1 MTELSCWLALWRTPG
16 VGPSLFH
23 GLCQSFG
30 SPAAALEARPG
41 ALRAAGLSETLI
53 AALGK
58 GDQRGVEQDLEWSNR
73 PGNRILTLQDPLY
86 PPYLKEIAQPPPL
99 LFVAGEP
106 HHLSEPQLA
115 MVGTRHPSTGG
126 RENARAFAE
135 HLAQAGLVITS
146 GLALGIDGIC
156 HEAALAAGRPTVA
169 VAAHGLDR
177 IYPARHHRLGHR
189 IVSQGALVS
198 EFPIG
203 VAPIAAHFPRRNRL
217 ISGLSLGTL
226 VVEATPRSGSLIT
239 ARFAMEQG
247 REVYAIPGSIH
258 NPGARGCHHLIRQG
272 AKLVETAEHVLEE
285 MPPLGSEAS
294 APQGGTVPDEASPA
308 TLGLGLDGEYLR
320 VLAALGHDP
329 APIDTII
336 ERSGLTTEAVSSML
350 LILELHGH
358 VALDGHG
365 QYTRL
370 TAGV

>member
-1 MTELSCWLALWRTPG
+1 MTELTAWLGLWRTPG
-16 VGPSLFH
+16 VGPRLFH
-23 GLCQSFG
+23 DLRQRFG
-30 SPAAALEARPG
+30 SPAAVLAAGPA
-41 ALRAAGLSETLI
+41 ALRAAGLSEALI
-53 AALGK
+53 AALGRR
-58 GDQRGVEQDLEWSNR
+58 DDAGVEQDLEWSAR
-73 PGNRILTLQDPLY
+73 AGNWLLTLEDPRY
-86 PPYLKEIAQPPPL
+86 PPYLKEIAQAPPV

-106 HHLSEPQLA
+106 RHLSAPQLA
-115 MVGTRHPSTGG
+115 MVGTRHPTAGG
-126 RENARAFAE
+126 RENARAFAS
-135 HLAQAGLVITS
+135 HLARAGLTITS

-156 HEAALAAGRPTVA
+156 HEAALGAGGPSVA
-169 VAAHGLDR
+169 VAGHGLDR
-177 IYPARHHRLGHR
+177 IYPARHHGLAHR
-189 IVSQGALVS
+189 IVAQGALVS

-203 VAPIAAHFPRRNRL
+203 VAPAAGLFPRRNRL

-226 VVEATPRSGSLIT
+226 VVEATVRSGSLIT

-272 AKLVETAEHVLEE
+272 AKLVETADHVLEE
-285 MPPLGSEAS
+285 IPPLEAG
-294 APQGGTVPDEASPA
+294 PVVPEGGTSAGE
-308 TLGLGLDGEYLR
+308 LELDGEYRR

-329 APIDTII
+329 TPIDTII

-370 TAGV
+370 KAGV